1 MPVRL
6 LLVLVL
12 PLVPAAA
19 EIFTERIFGP
29 EVPTGP
35 YKHPASIC
43 ALDNGGLLLAYY
55 GGEGEYAQS
64 TAVFLSRLAPG
75 ARRWTRP
82 VAVARDRFHS
92 VGNGVCWQDPTGRVW
107 LFYVIRFGP
116 TWSTSRIAAK
126 VSDDRGRSWS
136 DPGLLSQE
144 EGWMVRG
151 KPIVLQSGRWLLP
164 VYHEVGGGREHV
176 EPETSSFF
184 LIRDPGSEE
193 WRPSGRI
200 RSANGNLQPSPVE
213 LSPGHLLAFC
223 QRGGGYGPA
232 ERGFI
237 VAAESRDGGLT
248 WSEGR
253 DTDLPNPNSAV
264 ELVRLRSA
272 RLLLVYNP
280 SMNRRTP
287 LTAAL
292 SEDGGKTWP
301 WKKNLAEGDDSF
313 AYPSAAQ
320 TADGRIHVVYTSG
333 GRKVIRRAVFLES
346 DLLHREGVRWRPV

>member
-1 MPVRL
+1 MPPRIL
-6 LLVLVL
+6 LALVL
-12 PLVPAAA
+12 PLLPAAA
-19 EIFTERIFGP
+19 EIRTERIFGP
-29 EVPTGP
+29 EVSTGP

-43 ALDNGGLLLAYY
+43 ALDNGDLLLVHY

-64 TAVFLSRLAPG
+64 TAVFLSRLPAG
-75 ARRWTRP
+75 GKRWSRP
-82 VAVARDRFHS
+82 VAVARDPFRS
-92 VGNGVCWQDPTGRVW
+92 TGNGVCWQDPSGRLW
-107 LFYVIRFGP
+107 LFYVIRFGE

-136 DPGLLSQE
+136 DSSLLSLE

-151 KPIVLQSGRWLLP
+151 KPIVLRSGRWLLP
-164 VYHEVGGGREHV
+164 VYREVGGGRERV
-176 EPETSSFF
+176 EPETASFF
-184 LIRDPGSEE
+184 LIRDPGAAG
-193 WRPSGRI
+193 WKPSGRI
-200 RSANGNLQPSPVE
+200 RSPNGNLQPSPVE

-223 QRGGGYGPA
+223 RRGGGYGPG

-237 VAAESRDGGLT
+237 VAAESHDGGTT

-264 ELVRLRSA
+264 ELIRLRSG

-292 SEDGGKTWP
+292 SEDGGQTWP
-301 WKKNLAEGDDSF
+301 WRANLAEGDGSF
-313 AYPSAAQ
+313 AYPSAVQ
-320 TADGRIHVVYTSG
+320 TADGTIHVVYTSD
-333 GRKVIRRAVFLES
+333 GRRVIRRAVFLEP
-346 DLLHREGVRWRPV
+346 DLMQAGASR

>member
-1 MPVRL
+1 MPLRL
-6 LLVLVL
+6 LLALVL
-12 PLVPAAA
+12 LVLPAAA
-19 EIFTERIFGP
+19 EIVTERIFGP
-29 EVPTGP
+29 EVSTGP

-43 ALDNGGLLLAYY
+43 ALDNGDLLLVYY

-64 TAVFLSRLAPG
+64 TAVFLSRLPAG
-75 ARRWTRP
+75 ARRWSPP
-82 VAVARDRFHS
+82 VPVARDPFRS
-92 VGNGVCWQDPTGRVW
+92 TGNGVCWQDPAGRVW
-107 LFYVIRFGP
+107 LFYVIRFGQ
-116 TWSTSRIAAK
+116 TWSTSRIAARI
-126 VSDDRGRSWS
+126 SDDGGRTWS
-136 DPGLLSQE
+136 DPGLISLE

-151 KPIVLQSGRWLLP
+151 KPIVLASGRWLLP
-164 VYHEVGGGREHV
+164 VYYEAGNDRERV

-184 LIRDPGSEE
+184 LIRDPGGSE

-200 RSANGNLQPSPVE
+200 RSSNGNLQPSPVE

-223 QRGGGYGPA
+223 RRGGGYGPE

-237 VAAESRDGGLT
+237 IAAESRDGGLT

-253 DTDLPNPNSAV
+253 DTDFPNPNSAV
-264 ELVRLRSA
+264 ELIRLRSG
-272 RLLLVYNP
+272 RLLLIYNP

-301 WKKNLAEGDDSF
+301 WKRNLAEGEDSF
-313 AYPSAAQ
+313 AYPSAVQ
-320 TADGRIHVVYTSG
+320 TPDGKIHVVYTSD

-346 DLLHREGVRWRPV
+346 DLLPAEARR

>member
-1 MPVRL
+1 VTLRSVFAIL
-6 LLVLVL
+6 CALA
-12 PLVPAAA
+12 PLQA
-19 EIFTERIFGP
+19 EIVTERIFGP

-43 ALDNGGLLLAYY
+43 ALDNGDLLLVYY

-64 TAVFLSRLAPG
+64 TAVFLSRLPAGSQRWSAP
-75 ARRWTRP
+75 R
-82 VAVARDRFHS
+82 VVARDPFRS
-92 VGNGVCWQDPTGRVW
+92 TGNGVCWQDPTGRVW

-116 TWSTSRIAAK
+116 VWSTSRIAAK
-126 VSDDRGRSWS
+126 ISDDRGATWS
-136 DPGLLSQE
+136 DPGLLSLE

-151 KPIVLQSGRWLLP
+151 KPIVLSSGRWLLP
-164 VYHEVGGGREHV
+164 VYHEVGSDRERV

-184 LIRDPGSEE
+184 LIRDPGQNG

-200 RSANGNLQPSPVE
+200 RSKNGNLQPAPVE
-213 LSPGHLLAFC
+213 LEPGHLLAFC
-223 QRGGGYGPA
+223 RRGGGYDPQ

-264 ELVRLRSA
+264 ELIRLQSG

-280 SMNRRTP
+280 SMYGRTP

-301 WKKNLAEGDDSF
+301 WRRNLAEGDDSF
-313 AYPSAAQ
+313 AYPSAVQ
-320 TADGRIHVVYTSG
+320 TPDGRIHVVYTSDE
-333 GRKVIRRAVFLES
+333 RKVVRRAVF
-346 DLLHREGVRWRPV
+346 READILGPGAGH

>member
-1 MPVRL
+1 MLIRL
-6 LLVLVL
+6 LPALLL
-12 PLVPAAA
+12 ALAPAAA
-19 EIFTERIFGP
+19 EIVTERIFGP

-43 ALDNGGLLLAYY
+43 ALDNGDLLLVYY

-64 TAVFLSRLAPG
+64 TAVFLSRLPAGGGGWSAP
-75 ARRWTRP
+75 R
-82 VAVARDRFHS
+82 AVARDPFRS
-92 VGNGVCWQDPTGRVW
+92 TGNGVCWQDPTGRVW
-107 LFYVIRFGP
+107 LFYVIRFGE

-126 VSDDRGRSWS
+126 VSGDRGETWS
-136 DPGLLSQE
+136 DPGLLSLE

-151 KPIVLQSGRWLLP
+151 KPIVLASGRWLLP
-164 VYHEVGGGREHV
+164 AYHEVGSDRERV

-184 LIRDPGSEE
+184 LIRDPGKSE
-193 WRPSGRI
+193 WMPGGRI
-200 RSANGNLQPSPVE
+200 RSKNGNLQPAPVE
-213 LSPGHLLAFC
+213 LEPGHVLAYC
-223 QRGGGYGPA
+223 RRGGGYGPE

-264 ELVRLRSA
+264 ELIRLRSG

-280 SMNRRTP
+280 SMHQRTP

-292 SEDGGKTWP
+292 SEDGGRTWK
-301 WKKNLAEGDDSF
+301 WRRNLAEGGDSF
-313 AYPSAAQ
+313 AYPSAVQ
-320 TADGRIHVVYTSG
+320 TADGRIHVVYTSD
-333 GRKVIRRAVFLES
+333 GRKVVRRAVF
-346 DLLHREGVRWRPV
+346 READIMEAAPGR